1 MARNPA
7 VQARAQAE
15 LDAVVGPT
23 RLPEHA
29 DRDALPYVTA
39 VMLEVMRWR
48 PVVPTGLCPLI
59 PRRFH
64 VGSPTRV
71 QRSRTRRSP
80 TRRCAGSTSPPARW

>member
-1 MARNPA
+1 MAQNPA

-29 DRDALPYVTA
+29 DRDALSYVTA

-48 PVVPTGLCPLI
+48 PVVPTGPCPLV
-59 PRRFH
+59 PGRFH

-80 TRRCAGSTSPPARW
+80 TRHSAGSTSPPAR